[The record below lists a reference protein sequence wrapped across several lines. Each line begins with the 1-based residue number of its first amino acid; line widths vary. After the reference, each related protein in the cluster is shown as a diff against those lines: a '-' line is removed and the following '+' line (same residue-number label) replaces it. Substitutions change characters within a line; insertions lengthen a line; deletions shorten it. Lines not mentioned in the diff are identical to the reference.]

1 MLYNR
6 VAAWNRFA
14 GDILRGVEGE
24 DGRPLPAC
32 AGRTSRAQATT
43 VSSSRFGRG
52 ASLLE
57 GPIVPS
63 LLKIAVPIVL
73 ANILAS
79 AYQLTDAFW
88 VGRLGGDAVA
98 AVSVSFPVIFVMIA
112 VGMGF
117 GIAGSTLVAQYM
129 GAGNQRMVN
138 HVAAQ
143 TLVMVAIASG
153 VLGAIG
159 YAIAPGLLTLMGVEP
174 EVFTGALQFMRVS
187 FIGLVTVFGF
197 AMFQAVL
204 RGVGQ
209 VTLPLYIVLGTVILN
224 FVLDP
229 LFIFGWG
236 MIPAGGV
243 GGAAY
248 ATLVTQTLAAVIGL
262 AALLNGNYGIHLEW
276 RDFRPDWTF
285 VSRAFVLGFPATIE
299 QSARGLGMTVMTF
312 LIATFGTVAIAAYGI
327 VTNIFMFVLIPAM
340 GLSMATSALVGQH
353 IGAGKLE
360 RATRIAHLSAAI
372 SFVSLTVIGLLVFL
386 FAHATVA
393 FFVPTDAAVV
403 EVGARFLRIFSL
415 SFGFLGL
422 QLSLIGVFRA
432 AGKTVTT
439 MVLAL
444 VSQWVLQFP
453 LAYVLGKH
461 TAGGLD
467 SMWWAFPTSMITS
480 TLLALVL
487 FMRGDWKQG
496 RLTGDAALIEE
507 VTEEI
512 LVEEGVR

>member
-1 MLYNR
+1 
-6 VAAWNRFA
+6 
-14 GDILRGVEGE
+14 
-24 DGRPLPAC
+24 
-32 AGRTSRAQATT
+32 
-43 VSSSRFGRG
+43 VSKPPSGRG
-52 ASLLE
+52 PSLLE

-73 ANILAS
+73 ANVLAS

-129 GAGNQRMVN
+129 GAGDQRMVN

-143 TLVMVAIASG
+143 TLVMVAITSV

-159 YAIAPGLLTLMGVEP
+159 YGIAPGLLRLMGVSP
-174 EVFTGALQFMRVS
+174 AVYDGALQFMRIS
-187 FIGLVTVFGF
+187 FISLVTVFGF

-209 VTLPLYIVLGTVILN
+209 VTLPLYITLGTVLLN
-224 FVLDP
+224 FILDP
-229 LFIFGWG
+229 LFIFGQG
-236 MIPAGGV
+236 PIPAGGV
-243 GGAAY
+243 AGAAW
-248 ATLVTQTLAAVIGL
+248 ATLATQTLAAVIGI
-262 AALLNGNYGIHLEW
+262 AALLSGKYGIHLEW
-276 RDFRPDWTF
+276 SDFTPDWNF
-285 VSRAFVLGFPATIE
+285 VARAFKLGFPATIE

-312 LIATFGTVAIAAYGI
+312 LIASFGTIAIAAYG
-327 VTNIFMFVLIPAM
+327 VGSNIFMFVLIPAM

-353 IGAGKLE
+353 IGAGKIE
-360 RATRIAHLSAAI
+360 RATRIAHLSAGIA
-372 SFVSLTVIGLLVFL
+372 FVGLSIIGLLIFL
-386 FAHATVA
+386 FARQVVA
-393 FFVPTDAAVV
+393 FFVPTDP
-403 EVGARFLRIFSL
+403 EVIAEGARFLRIFAL

-453 LAYVLGKH
+453 LAYLLGKH

-467 SMWWAFPTSMITS
+467 SLWWAFPVSMVTS
-480 TLLALVL
+480 TVIATLWFL
-487 FMRGDWKQG
+487 RGDWKQG
-496 RLTGDAALIEE
+496 RLTGAAVVTEK

-512 LVEEGVR
+512 LIEEGVR

>member
-1 MLYNR
+1 MSQST
-6 VAAWNRFA
+6 
-14 GDILRGVEGE
+14 GRGV
-24 DGRPLPAC
+24 
-32 AGRTSRAQATT
+32 
-43 VSSSRFGRG
+43 
-52 ASLLE
+52 SLLD

-63 LLKIAVPIVL
+63 LLKIAIPIVL
-73 ANILAS
+73 ANLLAS

-88 VGRLGGDAVA
+88 VGRLGGNAVA

-129 GAGNQRMVN
+129 GAGNQHMVN

-143 TLVMVAIASG
+143 TLVLVAIASG
-153 VLGAIG
+153 VLGAVG
-159 YAIAPGLLTLMGVEP
+159 YVIAPGMLRLMGVEP
-174 EVFTGALQFMRVS
+174 AVFDGALQFMRVS

-224 FVLDP
+224 FILDP

-236 MIPAGGV
+236 PIPAGGV
-243 GGAAY
+243 AGAAY

-262 AALLNGNYGIHLEW
+262 SALLNGKYGIHLQW
-276 RDFRPDWTF
+276 SDFRPDW
-285 VSRAFVLGFPATIE
+285 AFVKRTFALGFPATIE

-312 LIATFGTVAIAAYGI
+312 LIATFGTVAIAAYGV

-353 IGAGKLE
+353 IGAGKIE

-372 SFVSLTVIGLLVFL
+372 SFVSLSAIGLLVFL
-386 FAHATVA
+386 FARPVVA

-403 EVGARFLRIFSL
+403 DTGTRFLRIFSL

-422 QLSLIGVFRA
+422 QLSVLGVFRA

-453 LAYVLGKH
+453 LAYILGKH
-461 TAGGLD
+461 TSGGLN
-467 SMWWAFPTSMITS
+467 SMWWAFPTSMIVS
-480 TLLALVL
+480 TALAVVL
-487 FMRGDWKQG
+487 FMSGDWKQG
-496 RLTGDAALIEE
+496 RLTGEAAVAEE

-512 LVEEGVR
+512 LIEEGVR

>member
-1 MLYNR
+1 MVYNR
-6 VAAWNRFA
+6 VS
-14 GDILRGVEGE
+14 L
-24 DGRPLPAC
+24 
-32 AGRTSRAQATT
+32 ATT
-43 VSSSRFGRG
+43 AFGRG

-63 LLKIAVPIVL
+63 LLKLAIPIVL

-98 AVSVSFPVIFVMIA
+98 AVSVSFPVIFVSIA
-112 VGMGF
+112 IGMGF

-129 GAGNQRMVN
+129 GAGNQQMVN

-143 TLVMVAIASG
+143 TLVMVAITSI

-159 YAIAPGLLTLMGVEP
+159 YAIAPGLLHLMGVTP
-174 EVFTGALQFMRVS
+174 AVFAGALQFMRISFVS
-187 FIGLVTVFGF
+187 LVTVFGF

-209 VTLPLYIVLGTVILN
+209 VTLPLYITLGTVLLN
-224 FVLDP
+224 FLLDP

-236 MIPAGGV
+236 PIPAEGV
-243 GGAAY
+243 AGAAY
-248 ATLVTQTLAAVIGL
+248 ATLGTQTLAAVIGIS
-262 AALLNGNYGIHLEW
+262 ALLSGKYGIHLKW
-276 RDFRPDWTF
+276 SDFTPDWSF
-285 VSRAFVLGFPATIE
+285 VRRAFSLGFPATIE

-312 LIATFGTVAIAAYGI
+312 LIATFGTVAIASYG
-327 VTNIFMFVLIPAM
+327 VGSNIFMFVLIPAM

-353 IGAGKLE
+353 IGAGKIA
-360 RATRIAHLSAAI
+360 RAIRIAHLSAGI
-372 SFVSLTVIGLLVFL
+372 SFFGLTGIGILVFL
-386 FAHATVA
+386 FAHGIVA
-393 FFVPTDAAVV
+393 FFVPTDAAVI
-403 EVGARFLRIFSL
+403 ETGARFLRIFAL

-432 AGKTVTT
+432 AGQMVTT

-444 VSQWVLQFP
+444 ISQWVLQFP
-453 LAYVLGKH
+453 MAYILGKH
-461 TAGGLD
+461 TSGGLD
-467 SMWWAFPTSMITS
+467 ALWLAFPISMVIS
-480 TLLALVL
+480 TLLAAGWFLK
-487 FMRGDWKQG
+487 GDWKKG
-496 RLTGDAALIEE
+496 RLTGEALVAEE

-512 LVEEGVR
+512 LIEEGVR

>member
-1 MLYNR
+1 
-6 VAAWNRFA
+6 VPFA
-14 GDILRGVEGE
+14 PQRS
-24 DGRPLPAC
+24 
-32 AGRTSRAQATT
+32 T
-43 VSSSRFGRG
+43 
-52 ASLLE
+52 SLLE

-63 LLKIAVPIVL
+63 LLKLAVPIVL
-73 ANILAS
+73 ANVLTS

-88 VGRLGGDAVA
+88 VGRLGGNAVA

-143 TLVMVAIASG
+143 TLLMVAIASG

-159 YAIAPGLLTLMGVEP
+159 YAISPGLLRLMGVEP
-174 EVFTGALQFMRVS
+174 DVFTGAVQFMRVS
-187 FIGLVTVFGF
+187 FVGLVTVFGF

-209 VTLPLYIVLGTVILN
+209 VTLPLYIVAGTVVLN
-224 FVLDP
+224 FILDP

-236 MIPAGGV
+236 PIPAQGV
-243 GGAAY
+243 AGAAY
-248 ATLVTQTLAAVIGL
+248 ATLGTQTLAAMIGL
-262 AALLNGNYGIHLEW
+262 AALLNGKYGIHLQW
-276 RDFRPDWTF
+276 RDFTPDWEF
-285 VSRAFVLGFPATIE
+285 VRKAFVLGFPATIE

-312 LIATFGTVAIAAYGI
+312 LVATFGTVAIASYGV

-353 IGAGKLE
+353 IGAGKIE
-360 RATRIAHLSAAI
+360 RATRISHLSSAI
-372 SFVSLTVIGLLVFL
+372 AFVSLNAIGLLVFIGS
-386 FAHATVA
+386 HGIVE
-393 FFVPTDAAVV
+393 FFVPTDRAVV
-403 EVGARFLRIFSL
+403 ETGGRFLRIFSL

-444 VSQWVLQFP
+444 VSQWVLFP
-453 LAYVLGKH
+453 LAYILGKH
-461 TAGGLD
+461 TAGGLNT
-467 SMWWAFPTSMITS
+467 MWWAFPTSMIVS
-480 TLLALVL
+480 TLLAVVL

-496 RLTGDAALIEE
+496 RLTGEAVVAEA

-512 LVEEGVR
+512 LIEEGVR

>member
-1 MLYNR
+1 VPYPT
-6 VAAWNRFA
+6 
-14 GDILRGVEGE
+14 
-24 DGRPLPAC
+24 GR
-32 AGRTSRAQATT
+32 S
-43 VSSSRFGRG
+43 

-63 LLKIAVPIVL
+63 LLKLAIPIVL
-73 ANILAS
+73 ANILVS

-88 VGRLGGDAVA
+88 VGRLGGAAVA

-143 TLVMVAIASG
+143 TLLMVAVASA

-159 YAIAPGLLTLMGVEP
+159 YVIAPGLLRLMGVEP
-174 EVFTGALQFMRVS
+174 EVFTGALPFMRVS

-197 AMFQAVL
+197 SMFQAVL
-204 RGVGQ
+204 RGVGE

-236 MIPAGGV
+236 PIPGEGV
-243 GGAAY
+243 AGAAY
-248 ATLVTQTLAAVIGL
+248 ATLGTQTLAAVIGL
-262 AALLNGNYGIHLEW
+262 AALLNGKYGIHLRW
-276 RDFRPDWTF
+276 SDFKPDWAF
-285 VSRAFVLGFPATIE
+285 VRRTFVLGFPATIE

-312 LIATFGTVAIAAYGI
+312 LVATFGTVAIAAYGV

-340 GLSMATSALVGQH
+340 GLSMATAALVGQH
-353 IGAGKLE
+353 IGAGKIE
-360 RATRIAHLSAAI
+360 RATRISHLSAGIA
-372 SFVSLTVIGLLVFL
+372 FVSLSAIGLLVFL
-386 FAHATVA
+386 FAHPIVA

-403 EVGARFLRIFSL
+403 DTGARFLRIFSL

-432 AGKTVTT
+432 AGKTVAT

-453 LAYVLGKH
+453 LAYMLGKH
-461 TAGGLD
+461 TAGGLEW
-467 SMWWAFPTSMITS
+467 MWWAFPTSMVTS
-480 TLLALVL
+480 TLLAVVL
-487 FMRGDWKQG
+487 FLRGDWKQG
-496 RLTGDAALIEE
+496 RLTGEAAVVEH

-512 LVEEGVR
+512 LIEEGVR

>member
-1 MLYNR
+1 
-6 VAAWNRFA
+6 VTH
-14 GDILRGVEGE
+14 
-24 DGRPLPAC
+24 P
-32 AGRTSRAQATT
+32 AGRAA
-43 VSSSRFGRG
+43 
-52 ASLLE
+52 LLE

-63 LLKIAVPIVL
+63 LLKMAGPIVL
-73 ANILAS
+73 ANIFAS

-143 TLVMVAIASG
+143 TLLMVAIASA
-153 VLGAIG
+153 VLGAVG
-159 YAIAPGLLTLMGVEP
+159 YAIAPGLLRLMGVEP
-174 EVFTGALQFMRVS
+174 GVFTGAVQFMRVS

-209 VTLPLYIVLGTVILN
+209 VTLPLYIVAGTVVLN
-224 FVLDP
+224 FILDP
-229 LFIFGWG
+229 LFISGWG
-236 MIPAGGV
+236 PIPAQGV
-243 GGAAY
+243 AGAAY
-248 ATLVTQTLAAVIGL
+248 ATLGTQTIAAVIGL
-262 AALLNGNYGIHLEW
+262 AALLNGKYGIHLQW
-276 RDFRPDWTF
+276 ADFKPDWQF
-285 VSRAFVLGFPATIE
+285 VRRAFVLGFPATIE

-312 LIATFGTVAIAAYGI
+312 LVATFGTVAIAAYGV

-340 GLSMATSALVGQH
+340 GLSMATAALVGQH
-353 IGAGKLE
+353 IGAGKIE
-360 RATRIAHLSAAI
+360 RATRISHLSSTI
-372 SFVSLTVIGLLVFL
+372 SFVGLTVIGILVF
-386 FAHATVA
+386 FGAHAIVE
-393 FFVPTDAAVV
+393 FFVPTDAAVI
-403 EVGARFLRIFSL
+403 ETGARFLRIFSL

-422 QLSLIGVFRA
+422 QLSLLGVFRA
-432 AGKTVTT
+432 AGKTMTT

-444 VSQWVLQFP
+444 VSQWGLQFP

-461 TAGGLD
+461 TSGGLNA
-467 SMWWAFPTSMITS
+467 MWWAFPTAMILS
-480 TLLALVL
+480 TLIALAV
-487 FMRGDWKQG
+487 FARGDWKQG
-496 RLTGDAALIEE
+496 RLTGEAALAEA

-512 LVEEGVR
+512 LIEEGVRS

>member
-1 MLYNR
+1 MAHLHDR
-6 VAAWNRFA
+6 AA
-14 GDILRGVEGE
+14 
-24 DGRPLPAC
+24 
-32 AGRTSRAQATT
+32 
-43 VSSSRFGRG
+43 
-52 ASLLE
+52 LLE

-63 LLKIAVPIVL
+63 LLKLAVPIVL
-73 ANILAS
+73 ANILTS

-88 VGRLGGDAVA
+88 VGRLGGNAVA

-129 GAGNQRMVN
+129 GAGDQRMVN

-143 TLVMVAIASG
+143 TLLMVAIVSG
-153 VLGAIG
+153 VLGAVG
-159 YAIAPGLLTLMGVEP
+159 YIIAPGLLRLMGVEP
-174 EVFTGALQFMRVS
+174 DVFTGAVQFMRVS

-197 AMFQAVL
+197 SMFQAVL

-209 VTLPLYIVLGTVILN
+209 VTLPLYIVAGTVVLN

-236 MIPAGGV
+236 PIPPQGV
-243 GGAAY
+243 AGAAY
-248 ATLVTQTLAAVIGL
+248 ATLGTQTLAAVIGVT
-262 AALLNGNYGIHLEW
+262 ALLNGKYGIHLQW
-276 RDFRPDWTF
+276 SDFKPDWEF
-285 VSRAFVLGFPATIE
+285 VRRAFVLGFPATIE

-312 LIATFGTVAIAAYGI
+312 LVATFGTVAIAAYGV

-340 GLSMATSALVGQH
+340 GLSMATAALVGQH
-353 IGAGKLE
+353 IGAGKID
-360 RATRIAHLSAAI
+360 RATRISHLSSAI
-372 SFVSLTVIGLLVFL
+372 AFVGLTLIGIVVFL
-386 FAHATVA
+386 AAHAIVE
-393 FFVPTDAAVV
+393 FFVPTDPRVV
-403 EVGARFLRIFSL
+403 ETGTRFLRIFSL

-422 QLSLIGVFRA
+422 QLSLLGVFRA
-432 AGKTVTT
+432 AGKTVIT

-453 LAYVLGKH
+453 LAYILGKH

-467 SMWWAFPTSMITS
+467 SMWFAFPTSMVVS
-480 TLLALVL
+480 TLLAVAL
-487 FMRGDWKQG
+487 FVRGDWKQG
-496 RLTGDAALIEE
+496 RLTGEAAIVEG

-512 LVEEGVR
+512 LIEEGVRS

>member
-1 MLYNR
+1 
-6 VAAWNRFA
+6 V
-14 GDILRGVEGE
+14 GDILRHLQDTFVVAYPTA
-24 DGRPLPAC
+24 RSVA
-32 AGRTSRAQATT
+32 
-43 VSSSRFGRG
+43 
-52 ASLLE
+52 LLE

-63 LLKIAVPIVL
+63 LLKLAIPIVL
-73 ANILAS
+73 ANVLAS

-98 AVSVSFPVIFVMIA
+98 AVSVSFPVIFVMVA

-143 TLVMVAIASG
+143 TLLTVAIASG
-153 VLGAIG
+153 VLGVVG
-159 YAIAPGLLTLMGVEP
+159 YLIAPGLLRLMGVTP
-174 EVFTGALQFMRVS
+174 GVYSGALQFMRVS
-187 FIGLVTVFGF
+187 FIGLITVFGF
-197 AMFQAVL
+197 SMFQAVL

-229 LFIFGWG
+229 LLIFGWG
-236 MIPAGGV
+236 PIPAAGV
-243 GGAAY
+243 AGAAY
-248 ATLVTQTLAAVIGL
+248 ATLATQTLAAVIGL
-262 AALLNGNYGIHLEW
+262 AALLNGRYGIHLQW
-276 RDFRPDWTF
+276 SDFKPDWAF
-285 VSRAFVLGFPATIE
+285 VKRTFVLGFPATIE

-312 LIATFGTVAIAAYGI
+312 LIATFGTVAIAAYGV
-327 VTNIFMFVLIPAM
+327 VTNIFMVVLIPAM

-353 IGAGKLE
+353 IGAGKIE
-360 RATRIAHLSAAI
+360 RAARISHLSAAI
-372 SFVSLTVIGLLVFL
+372 AFVSLSATGLLLFL
-386 FAHATVA
+386 FADAVVA
-393 FFVPTDAAVV
+393 FFVPTDTAVV
-403 EVGARFLRIFSL
+403 ETGGRFLRIFSL

-453 LAYVLGKH
+453 LAYILGKY
-461 TAGGLD
+461 TGGGLD
-467 SMWWAFPTSMITS
+467 AMWWAFPISMVTS
-480 TLLALVL
+480 TLLGVVL
-487 FMRGDWKQG
+487 FLRGDWKQG
-496 RLTGDAALIEE
+496 RLTGDAAAIEH

-512 LVEEGVR
+512 LIEEGAH

>member
-1 MLYNR
+1 
-6 VAAWNRFA
+6 VPAAPARF
-14 GDILRGVEGE
+14 
-24 DGRPLPAC
+24 P
-32 AGRTSRAQATT
+32 
-43 VSSSRFGRG
+43 
-52 ASLLE
+52 SLLD

-63 LLKIAVPIVL
+63 LLKMAVPIVL

-129 GAGNQRMVN
+129 GAGNQQMVN

-143 TLVMVAIASG
+143 TLLMVAIASG
-153 VLGAIG
+153 VLGAVG
-159 YAIAPGLLTLMGVEP
+159 YAIAPGLLRLMGVEP
-174 EVFTGALQFMRVS
+174 AVFTGAVQFMRVS

-209 VTLPLYIVLGTVILN
+209 VTLPLYIVAGTVVLN
-224 FVLDP
+224 FALDP

-236 MIPAGGV
+236 PIPPQGV
-243 GGAAY
+243 AGAAY
-248 ATLVTQTLAAVIGL
+248 ATLGTQTLAAVIGL
-262 AALLNGNYGIHLEW
+262 AALLNGRYGIHLTW
-276 RDFRPDWTF
+276 SDFTPDWEF
-285 VSRAFVLGFPATIE
+285 IKKAFVLGFPATIE

-312 LIATFGTVAIAAYGI
+312 LVATFGTVAIAAYGV

-353 IGAGKLE
+353 IGAGKIE
-360 RATRIAHLSAAI
+360 RAARISHLSSTI
-372 SFVSLTVIGLLVFL
+372 SFVGLSLIGASIFL
-386 FAHATVA
+386 GAHAIVA

-403 EVGARFLRIFSL
+403 ETGARFLRIFSL

-453 LAYVLGKH
+453 LAYILGKH
-461 TAGGLD
+461 TAGGLNA
-467 SMWWAFPTSMITS
+467 MWWAFPTSMVIS
-480 TLLALVL
+480 TLLAVVL
-487 FMRGDWKQG
+487 FVRGDWKQG
-496 RLTGDAALIEE
+496 RLTGEAALAEE

-512 LVEEGVR
+512 LIEEGVRS

>member
-1 MLYNR
+1 
-6 VAAWNRFA
+6 VQWFTTTDGAWKRCT
-14 GDILRGVEGE
+14 GDILFSR
-24 DGRPLPAC
+24 LPVQIR
-32 AGRTSRAQATT
+32 AGQATIPAPLT
-43 VSSSRFGRG
+43 TKPFGRG

-63 LLKIAVPIVL
+63 LLKLAIPIVL
-73 ANILAS
+73 ANVLVS
-79 AYQLTDAFW
+79 GYQLTDAFW
-88 VGRLGGDAVA
+88 VGRLGGNAVA

-143 TLVMVAIASG
+143 TLLLVAIASG

-159 YAIAPGLLTLMGVEP
+159 YVIAPGLLRLMGVEP
-174 EVFTGALQFMRVS
+174 AVFDGALQFMRVS
-187 FIGLVTVFGF
+187 FVGLVTVFGF
-197 AMFQAVL
+197 AMFQAVM

-224 FVLDP
+224 FILDP

-236 MIPAGGV
+236 PIPAEGV
-243 GGAAY
+243 AGAAY
-248 ATLVTQTLAAVIGL
+248 ATLATQTLAAIIGL
-262 AALLNGNYGIHLEW
+262 AALLNGKYGIHLQW
-276 RDFRPDWTF
+276 SDFKPDWEF
-285 VSRAFVLGFPATIE
+285 VKRTFVLGFPATIE

-312 LIATFGTVAIAAYGI
+312 LIATFGTVAIAAYGV

-353 IGAGKLE
+353 IGAGKIQ
-360 RATRIAHLSAAI
+360 RAAHISHLSAAI
-372 SFVSLTVIGLLVFL
+372 AFISLSLIGLLVFF
-386 FAHATVA
+386 FAYPIVG
-393 FFVPTDAAVV
+393 FFVPTDPAVV
-403 EVGARFLRIFSL
+403 ETGGRFLRIFSL

-432 AGKTVTT
+432 AGKTVAT

-444 VSQWVLQFP
+444 VSQWGLQFP
-453 LAYVLGKH
+453 LAYILGKH
-461 TAGGLD
+461 TSGGLD
-467 SMWWAFPTSMITS
+467 AMWWAFPTSMVAS
-480 TLLALVL
+480 TLLAVVL
-487 FMRGDWKQG
+487 FVRGDWKQG
-496 RLTGDAALIEE
+496 RLTGDAAVAEK

-512 LVEEGVR
+512 LVEEGVRS

>member
-1 MLYNR
+1 VHRIDARLLS
-6 VAAWNRFA
+6 F
-14 GDILRGVEGE
+14 GVSK
-24 DGRPLPAC
+24 DNIVVTHP
-32 AGRTSRAQATT
+32 AGRAA
-43 VSSSRFGRG
+43 
-52 ASLLE
+52 LLE

-63 LLKIAVPIVL
+63 LLRLAVPIVL
-73 ANILAS
+73 ANVFAS

-143 TLVMVAIASG
+143 TLLMVAIASG
-153 VLGAIG
+153 VLGAVG
-159 YAIAPGLLTLMGVEP
+159 YAIAPGLLRLMGVEP
-174 EVFTGALQFMRVS
+174 AVFAGAVQFMRVS

-209 VTLPLYIVLGTVILN
+209 VTLPLYIVAGTVVLN
-224 FVLDP
+224 FALDP

-236 MIPAGGV
+236 PIPPQGV
-243 GGAAY
+243 AGAAY
-248 ATLVTQTLAAVIGL
+248 ATLGTQTLAAVVGL
-262 AALLNGNYGIHLEW
+262 AALLNGQYGIHLQW
-276 RDFRPDWTF
+276 RDFTPDWEF
-285 VSRAFVLGFPATIE
+285 VRRAFVLGFPATIE

-312 LIATFGTVAIAAYGI
+312 LVATFGTVAIAAYGV

-340 GLSMATSALVGQH
+340 GLSMATAALVGQH
-353 IGAGKLE
+353 IGAGKIE
-360 RATRIAHLSAAI
+360 RATRISHLSSTI
-372 SFVSLTVIGLLVFL
+372 SFVVLSLTGIAL
-386 FAHATVA
+386 FFGAHSVVA
-393 FFVPTDAAVV
+393 FFVPTDPPVV
-403 EVGARFLRIFSL
+403 ETGARFLRIFSW

-422 QLSLIGVFRA
+422 QLSLLGVFRA

-444 VSQWVLQFP
+444 VAQWVLQFP
-453 LAYVLGKH
+453 LAYLLGKH

-467 SMWWAFPTSMITS
+467 TMWWAFPISMVVS
-480 TLLALVL
+480 TTLAVVL
-487 FMRGDWKQG
+487 FLRGDWKRG
-496 RLTGDAALIEE
+496 RLTEEAAAAAE
-507 VTEEI
+507 VTGEI
-512 LVEEGVR
+512 LIEEGVRS

>member
-1 MLYNR
+1 VTYPP
-6 VAAWNRFA
+6 
-14 GDILRGVEGE
+14 
-24 DGRPLPAC
+24 GRN
-32 AGRTSRAQATT
+32 
-43 VSSSRFGRG
+43 

-57 GPIVPS
+57 GPIVPA
-63 LLKIAVPIVL
+63 LLKLAIPIVL
-73 ANILAS
+73 ANVFAS

-88 VGRLGGDAVA
+88 VGRLGGNAVA

-129 GAGNQRMVN
+129 GAGNQRMVD

-143 TLVMVAIASG
+143 TLLLVAIASA

-159 YAIAPGLLTLMGVEP
+159 YVIAPGLLRLMGVEP
-174 EVFTGALQFMRVS
+174 GVYDGALQFMRVS

-209 VTLPLYIVLGTVILN
+209 VTLPLYIVAGTVVLN
-224 FVLDP
+224 FILDP

-236 MIPAGGV
+236 PIPGEGV
-243 GGAAY
+243 AGAAY
-248 ATLVTQTLAAVIGL
+248 ATLATQTLAVVIGL
-262 AALLNGNYGIHLEW
+262 AALLNGKYGIHLQW
-276 RDFRPDWTF
+276 SDFTPDWAF
-285 VSRAFVLGFPATIE
+285 VKRTFVLGFPATIE

-312 LIATFGTVAIAAYGI
+312 LVATFGTVAIAAYGV
-327 VTNIFMFVLIPAM
+327 VTNIFMFILIPAM
-340 GLSMATSALVGQH
+340 GLSMATAALVGQH
-353 IGAGKLE
+353 IGAGKID
-360 RATRIAHLSAAI
+360 RAAHISHLSAAI
-372 SFVSLTVIGLLVFL
+372 AFVSLSVIGVFVFL
-386 FAHATVA
+386 FARGIVA
-393 FFVPTDAAVV
+393 FFVPTDPAVI
-403 EVGARFLRIFSL
+403 ETGARFLRIFSP

-432 AGKTVTT
+432 AGKTVIT

-444 VSQWVLQFP
+444 VAQWVLQFP
-453 LAYVLGKH
+453 LAYILGKH

-467 SMWWAFPTSMITS
+467 SMWWAFPTSMVAS
-480 TLLALVL
+480 TLLAVVL
-487 FMRGDWKQG
+487 FLRGDWKRG
-496 RLTGDAALIEE
+496 RLTDDAAIVEE

-512 LVEEGVR
+512 LIEEGIR

>member
-1 MLYNR
+1 VTQASR
-6 VAAWNRFA
+6 
-14 GDILRGVEGE
+14 
-24 DGRPLPAC
+24 
-32 AGRTSRAQATT
+32 RT
-43 VSSSRFGRG
+43 VG
-52 ASLLE
+52 LLE

-63 LLKIAVPIVL
+63 LLKMAVPIVL
-73 ANILAS
+73 ANVLAS

-88 VGRLGGDAVA
+88 VGRLGGNAVA

-143 TLVMVAIASG
+143 TLLMVAIASG
-153 VLGAIG
+153 VLGAVG
-159 YAIAPGLLTLMGVEP
+159 YAIAPGLLRLMGVEP
-174 EVFTGALQFMRVS
+174 EVFSGAVQFMRVS

-224 FVLDP
+224 FILDP

-236 MIPAGGV
+236 PIPPQGV
-243 GGAAY
+243 AGAAY
-248 ATLVTQTLAAVIGL
+248 ATLGTQTLAAVIGM
-262 AALLNGNYGIHLEW
+262 AALLNGKYGIHLQW
-276 RDFRPDWTF
+276 ADFKPDWAF
-285 VSRAFVLGFPATIE
+285 VKKAFVLGFPATIE

-312 LIATFGTVAIAAYGI
+312 LVATFGTVAIAAYGV

-353 IGAGKLE
+353 IGAGKIE
-360 RATRIAHLSAAI
+360 RATRISHLSSAI
-372 SFVSLTVIGLLVFL
+372 AFIGLSVIGVLVFL
-386 FAHATVA
+386 GAHSIVE

-403 EVGARFLRIFSL
+403 ETGGRFLRIFAL

-453 LAYVLGKH
+453 LAYILGKH
-461 TAGGLD
+461 TATGLNA
-467 SMWWAFPTSMITS
+467 MWWAFPTSMVIS
-480 TLLALVL
+480 TALAVVL
-487 FMRGDWKQG
+487 FLRGDWKKG
-496 RLTGDAALIEE
+496 RLTGEAAVAEK

-512 LVEEGVR
+512 LIEEGVRS

>member
-1 MLYNR
+1 MAY
-6 VAAWNRFA
+6 
-14 GDILRGVEGE
+14 
-24 DGRPLPAC
+24 P
-32 AGRTSRAQATT
+32 AGRDT
-43 VSSSRFGRG
+43 
-52 ASLLE
+52 SLLE

-63 LLKIAVPIVL
+63 LLKLAVPIVL
-73 ANILAS
+73 ANVLVS

-88 VGRLGGDAVA
+88 VGRLGGNAVA

-138 HVAAQ
+138 HVAGQ
-143 TLVMVAIASG
+143 TLLMVATTSG
-153 VLGAIG
+153 ALGAIG
-159 YAIAPGLLTLMGVEP
+159 YVIAPGLLRLMGVEP
-174 EVFTGALQFMRVS
+174 EVFTGALAFMRVS

-197 AMFQAVL
+197 SMFQAVL

-209 VTLPLYIVLGTVILN
+209 VTLPLYIVFGTVILN
-224 FVLDP
+224 FVFDP
-229 LFIFGWG
+229 ILIFGWG
-236 MIPAGGV
+236 PIPAEGV
-243 GGAAY
+243 AGAAY
-248 ATLVTQTLAAVIGL
+248 ATLATQTLAAAVGL
-262 AALLNGNYGIHLEW
+262 AALLNGKYGIHLQW
-276 RDFRPDWTF
+276 SDFKPDWAF
-285 VSRAFVLGFPATIE
+285 VKRTFVLGFPATIE

-312 LIATFGTVAIAAYGI
+312 LVATFGTVAIAAYGV

-353 IGAGKLE
+353 IGAGKIE

-372 SFVSLTVIGLLVFL
+372 AFVSLTVIGLLVFL
-386 FAHATVA
+386 FAHGIVA
-393 FFVPTDAAVV
+393 FFVPTDPAVV
-403 EVGARFLRIFSL
+403 DTGARFLRIFSL

-444 VSQWVLQFP
+444 VSQWILQFP
-453 LAYVLGKH
+453 LAYILGKW

-467 SMWWAFPTSMITS
+467 SMWWAFPTSMVTS
-480 TLLALVL
+480 TLLAVVL
-487 FMRGDWKQG
+487 FLRGDWKQG
-496 RLTGDAALIEE
+496 RLTGEAAVAEE
-507 VTEEI
+507 VMEEI
-512 LVEEGVR
+512 LIEEGVR

>member
-1 MLYNR
+1 
-6 VAAWNRFA
+6 V
-14 GDILRGVEGE
+14 
-24 DGRPLPAC
+24 
-32 AGRTSRAQATT
+32 
-43 VSSSRFGRG
+43 
-52 ASLLE
+52 SLLE

-63 LLKIAVPIVL
+63 LLKLAVPIVL
-73 ANILAS
+73 ANVLAS

-88 VGRLGGDAVA
+88 VGRLGGNAVA

-143 TLVMVAIASG
+143 TLLMVAIASA

-159 YAIAPGLLTLMGVEP
+159 YAISPGLLRLMGVEP
-174 EVFTGALQFMRVS
+174 EVFTGAVQFMRVS
-187 FIGLVTVFGF
+187 FVGLVTVFGF

-209 VTLPLYIVLGTVILN
+209 VTLPLYIVAGTVVLN

-236 MIPAGGV
+236 PIPAQGV
-243 GGAAY
+243 AGAAY
-248 ATLVTQTLAAVIGL
+248 ATLGTQTLAAVIGL
-262 AALLNGNYGIHLEW
+262 AALLNGKYGIHLQW
-276 RDFRPDWTF
+276 SDFKPDWDF
-285 VSRAFVLGFPATIE
+285 VRKAFVLGFPATIE
-299 QSARGLGMTVMTF
+299 QSARGLGMTMMTF
-312 LIATFGTVAIAAYGI
+312 LVATFGTVAIAAYGV

-353 IGAGKLE
+353 IGAGKIE
-360 RATRIAHLSAAI
+360 RATRISHLSSAI
-372 SFVSLTVIGLLVFL
+372 AFISLSLIGLLLFL
-386 FAHATVA
+386 GAHAVVE
-393 FFVPTDAAVV
+393 FFVPTDPPVV
-403 EVGARFLRIFSL
+403 ETGARFLRIFSL

-453 LAYVLGKH
+453 LAYILGKY
-461 TAGGLD
+461 TAGGLNT
-467 SMWWAFPTSMITS
+467 MWWAFPTSMIVS
-480 TLLALVL
+480 TLLAVVL
-487 FMRGDWKQG
+487 FLRGDWKQG
-496 RLTGDAALIEE
+496 RLTGDAAVAEE

-512 LVEEGVR
+512 LIEEGIRS

>member
-1 MLYNR
+1 
-6 VAAWNRFA
+6 
-14 GDILRGVEGE
+14 LRTHS
-24 DGRPLPAC
+24 L
-32 AGRTSRAQATT
+32 
-43 VSSSRFGRG
+43 GRG

-63 LLKIAVPIVL
+63 LLKLAVPIVL
-73 ANILAS
+73 ANVLAS

-143 TLVMVAIASG
+143 TLLMVAIASA
-153 VLGAIG
+153 VLGALG
-159 YAIAPGLLTLMGVEP
+159 YAIAPGLLRLMGVEP
-174 EVFTGALQFMRVS
+174 TVFAGALQFMRVS
-187 FIGLVTVFGF
+187 FVGLVTVFGF
-197 AMFQAVL
+197 AMFQAVM

-236 MIPAGGV
+236 PIPAEGV

-248 ATLVTQTLAAVIGL
+248 ATLATQTLAAVIGL
-262 AALLNGNYGIHLEW
+262 AALLTGKYGIHLQW
-276 RDFRPDWTF
+276 RDFRPDWVF
-285 VSRAFVLGFPATIE
+285 VRRTFVLGFPATIE

-312 LIATFGTVAIAAYGI
+312 LIATFGTVALAAYGVI
-327 VTNIFMFVLIPAM
+327 TNVFMFVLIPAM

-353 IGAGKLE
+353 IGAGKIE
-360 RATRIAHLSAAI
+360 RATQISHLSAAI
-372 SFVSLTVIGLLVFL
+372 AFVSLTIIGVLLFV

-393 FFVPTDAAVV
+393 FFVPTDPAVI
-403 EVGARFLRIFSL
+403 ETGARFLRIFSL

-432 AGKTVTT
+432 AGQMVVT
-439 MVLAL
+439 MALAL

-453 LAYVLGKH
+453 LAYILGKH

-467 SMWWAFPTSMITS
+467 SMWWAFPAATVTS
-480 TLLALVL
+480 TVLAVVL
-487 FMRGDWKQG
+487 FLKGDWKHGQ
-496 RLTGDAALIEE
+496 LTHEAAVAEK

-512 LVEEGVR
+512 LIEEGVR

>member
-1 MLYNR
+1 MTH
-6 VAAWNRFA
+6 
-14 GDILRGVEGE
+14 
-24 DGRPLPAC
+24 P
-32 AGRTSRAQATT
+32 AGRAA
-43 VSSSRFGRG
+43 
-52 ASLLE
+52 LLE

-63 LLKIAVPIVL
+63 LLKMAGPIVL
-73 ANILAS
+73 ANIFAS

-143 TLVMVAIASG
+143 TLLMVAIASA
-153 VLGAIG
+153 VLGGVG
-159 YAIAPGLLTLMGVEP
+159 YAIAPGLLRLMGVEP
-174 EVFTGALQFMRVS
+174 GVFTGAVQFMRVS

-209 VTLPLYIVLGTVILN
+209 VTLPLYIVAGTVVLN
-224 FVLDP
+224 FILDP
-229 LFIFGWG
+229 LFISGWG
-236 MIPAGGV
+236 PIPAQGV
-243 GGAAY
+243 AGAAY
-248 ATLVTQTLAAVIGL
+248 ATLGTQTIAAVIGM
-262 AALLNGNYGIHLEW
+262 AALLNGKYGIHLQW
-276 RDFRPDWTF
+276 ADFKPDWQF
-285 VSRAFVLGFPATIE
+285 VRRAFVLGFPATIE

-312 LIATFGTVAIAAYGI
+312 LVATFGTVAIAAYGV

-340 GLSMATSALVGQH
+340 GLSMATAALVGQH
-353 IGAGKLE
+353 IGAGKIE
-360 RATRIAHLSAAI
+360 RATRISHLSSTI
-372 SFVSLTVIGLLVFL
+372 SFVGLTVMGILVFVG
-386 FAHATVA
+386 AHAIVE
-393 FFVPTDAAVV
+393 FFVPTDAAVI
-403 EVGARFLRIFSL
+403 ETGARFLRIFSL

-422 QLSLIGVFRA
+422 QLSLLGVFRA
-432 AGKTVTT
+432 AGKTMTT

-444 VSQWVLQFP
+444 VSQWGLQFP

-461 TAGGLD
+461 TSGGLNA
-467 SMWWAFPTSMITS
+467 MWWAFPTAMILS
-480 TLLALVL
+480 TLIALAV
-487 FMRGDWKQG
+487 FARGDWKQG
-496 RLTGDAALIEE
+496 RLTGEAALTEA

-512 LVEEGVR
+512 LIEEGVRS

>member
-1 MLYNR
+1 MPQAVR
-6 VAAWNRFA
+6 
-14 GDILRGVEGE
+14 
-24 DGRPLPAC
+24 LP
-32 AGRTSRAQATT
+32 
-43 VSSSRFGRG
+43 
-52 ASLLE
+52 SLLE

-63 LLKIAVPIVL
+63 LLKLAVPIVL
-73 ANILAS
+73 ANVLAS

-88 VGRLGGDAVA
+88 VGRLGGNAVA

-143 TLVMVAIASG
+143 TLLMVAIASG
-153 VLGAIG
+153 VLGAVG
-159 YAIAPGLLTLMGVEP
+159 YAIAPGLLRLMGVEP
-174 EVFTGALQFMRVS
+174 EVFSGAVQFMRVS

-209 VTLPLYIVLGTVILN
+209 VTLPLYIVAGTVVLN
-224 FVLDP
+224 FILDP

-236 MIPAGGV
+236 PIPPQGV
-243 GGAAY
+243 AGAAY
-248 ATLVTQTLAAVIGL
+248 ATLGTQTLAAVIGM
-262 AALLNGNYGIHLEW
+262 AALLNGKYGIHLQW
-276 RDFRPDWTF
+276 SDFKPDWEF
-285 VSRAFVLGFPATIE
+285 VKKAFVLGFPATIE

-312 LIATFGTVAIAAYGI
+312 LVATFGTVAIAAYGV

-353 IGAGKLE
+353 IGAGKIE
-360 RATRIAHLSAAI
+360 RATRISHLSSGIA
-372 SFVSLTVIGLLVFL
+372 FVSLTLIGLAVFL
-386 FAHATVA
+386 GAHAIVG

-403 EVGARFLRIFSL
+403 ETGARFLRIFSL

-444 VSQWVLQFP
+444 VSQWILQFP
-453 LAYVLGKH
+453 LAYFLGKH
-461 TAGGLD
+461 TEGGLNA
-467 SMWWAFPTSMITS
+467 MWWAFPTSMVVS
-480 TLLALVL
+480 TVLAVVL
-487 FMRGDWKQG
+487 FLRGDWKLG
-496 RLTGDAALIEE
+496 RLTGEAALAEE

-512 LVEEGVR
+512 LIEEGVRS